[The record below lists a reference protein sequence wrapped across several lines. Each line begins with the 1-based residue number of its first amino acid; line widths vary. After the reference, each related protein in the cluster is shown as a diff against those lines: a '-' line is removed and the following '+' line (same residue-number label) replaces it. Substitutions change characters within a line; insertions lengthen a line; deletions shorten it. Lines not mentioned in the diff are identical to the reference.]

1 MAISRVLR
9 KLSQDLATSL
19 TMFHLCFTYVSRF
32 TYVSHA
38 TGGPIQSQTSR
49 GLEIA
54 TVSTCHGV
62 TGCDRRPGRPETSAA
77 VLSAFNVKASTS
89 TPGQVLTSY
98 DKFESLEILRDLDTL
113 QI

>member
-19 TMFHLCFTYVSRF
+19 TMFQYVSICF

-113 QI
+113 

>member
-19 TMFHLCFTYVSRF
+19 TMFQYVSPMFHLCF

-113 QI
+113 